1 MVRESMEPAL
11 QRILT
16 PKSSTD
22 VLRSVSLP
30 PTPRQ
35 PARTRVLTGS
45 R

>member
-30 PTPRQ
+30 PASATSPN
-35 PARTRVLTGS
+35 ARSHRIA
-45 R
+45 